1 MYDMAQLQ
9 YYWKS
14 NTLKYKK
21 LLDIIFEKEDVKTT
35 KIISN
40 NFLDT
45 ELLKVYKAFEEK
57 TSNRSYC
64 YGDSGPVSHIV
75 RLDYLRPK
83 MNKKAR
89 HCMYQLV
96 LSVLRLTPQID

>member
-9 YYWKS
+9 YYCKS

-45 ELLKVYKAFEEK
+45 ELLKVYKHNYK
-57 TSNRSYC
+57 PRLSK
-64 YGDSGPVSHIV
+64 V
-75 RLDYLRPK
+75 RRNCGKLKGVITDK
-83 MNKKAR
+83 
-89 HCMYQLV
+89 
-96 LSVLRLTPQID
+96 I

>member
-9 YYWKS
+9 YYCKS

-21 LLDIIFEKEDVKTT
+21 LLDIIFEKEDVKMT

-45 ELLKVYKAFEEK
+45 ELLKVYKAFE
-57 TSNRSYC
+57 
-64 YGDSGPVSHIV
+64 
-75 RLDYLRPK
+75 
-83 MNKKAR
+83 
-89 HCMYQLV
+89 
-96 LSVLRLTPQID
+96 